1 MGHSEESY
9 IRQTCAEICI
19 KDPRHPKVVAM
30 NYHGAFNH
38 SLGLSGKGG
47 YSLYDTVDLSI
58 LINHLRQYHHGP
70 LYAIGF
76 SMGAAKLANYLG
88 RAGNVSNLDAAC
100 CVSCPW
106 DFTENNLAVHKPS
119 LTERGYHFVLTSAI
133 KTWVAAHYFELK
145 LNDYLVKNAPVFSP
159 KLRERLWW
167 WLSCWDMKSF
177 DETFTI
183 KWLNYE
189 NITDYYATASPCQV
203 LHKVETPLLII
214 NSRNDPLIPCNV
226 NPDQEDVDL
235 NPNLCAIETVYGGHI
250 GFWTPFNGCWSTQS
264 IIKFFAQP
272 HLSGLERR
280 AERAD
285 KKARRRDSLTLA
297 TKLRD
302 TSKTNLTDYTQLLHV
317 HELSD
322 DDDDDAESDKTEKQK
337 IELFKKSPS
346 PKKRTKKKVA
356 SDF

>member
-1 MGHSEESY
+1 MMGHSEESY

-76 SMGAAKLANYLG
+76 SMGASKLANYLG
-88 RAGNVSNLDAAC
+88 RAGSVSNLDAAC

-106 DFTENNLAVHKPS
+106 DFSENNAAVHTPS
-119 LTERGYHFVLTSAI
+119 LSERGYHFVLTGAI
-133 KTWVAAHYFELK
+133 KLWVCAHFYELK
-145 LNDYLVKNAPVFSP
+145 MNDLLVKNAPVFSP
-159 KLRERLWW
+159 SWRTRLWW
-167 WLSCWDMKSF
+167 WLSVWDMKSF

-183 KWLNYE
+183 KWLNYD
-189 NITDYYATASPCQV
+189 NLTDYYATASPCQV

-226 NPDQEDVDL
+226 NPDQEDMDL
-235 NPNLCAIETVYGGHI
+235 NPHLCAIETEFGGHI
-250 GFWTPFNGCWSTQS
+250 GTT
-264 IIKFFAQP
+264 
-272 HLSGLERR
+272 
-280 AERAD
+280 
-285 KKARRRDSLTLA
+285 T
-297 TKLRD
+297 TKLR
-302 TSKTNLTDYTQLLHV
+302 S
-317 HELSD
+317 S
-322 DDDDDAESDKTEKQK
+322 
-337 IELFKKSPS
+337 FSP
-346 PKKRTKKKVA
+346 
-356 SDF
+356 